1 MKAGSIG
8 YGPSHTPTLTEA
20 FQVPHQDNCIGCS
33 KTRDSVFEGA
43 STLISLIKKHSVV
56 KRKIPRGH
64 FCVSLQRC
72 LLYVDGRTVEVLL
85 IYAPLKPRYHIQH
98 ASFPEIQLCGHANLI
113 TSLLAHLV

>member
-43 STLISLIKKHSVV
+43 STLISLIKKHFIV
-56 KRKIPRGH
+56 KKKIRRGH
-64 FCVSLQRC
+64 ICVSLQC
-72 LLYVDGRTVEVLL
+72 YLLYVDGRTVEVLL
-85 IYAPLKPRYHIQH
+85 IYAQLKPHSHIQH
-98 ASFPEIQLCGHANLI
+98 ASFPEI
-113 TSLLAHLV
+113 